1 MNGDLIT
8 THIVRLWRMQ
18 KCRKLDHDYQ
28 TASSVLENSMTDD
41 AVCSFDRKYIYEVC
55 HMTTEIELPLVG
67 FSPEQITGVLLRV
80 KSDLSDVDVNDLSEI
95 IVRNLLDALR
105 EIDLDNIVKESLSE
119 YSGMDREKFDATLS
133 IDSEALFAEML
144 ENGQNAEVL
153 HG

>member
-1 MNGDLIT
+1 
-8 THIVRLWRMQ
+8 
-18 KCRKLDHDYQ
+18 
-28 TASSVLENSMTDD
+28 
-41 AVCSFDRKYIYEVC
+41 
-55 HMTTEIELPLVG
+55 MTTEIELPLVG

-80 KSDLSDVDVNDLSEI
+80 KPDLSDVDVNDLSEI

-105 EIDLDNIVKESLSE
+105 EIDLGNIVKESLSE
-119 YSGMDREKFDATLS
+119 YSGMDREKFDAVLS

>member
-1 MNGDLIT
+1 
-8 THIVRLWRMQ
+8 
-18 KCRKLDHDYQ
+18 
-28 TASSVLENSMTDD
+28 
-41 AVCSFDRKYIYEVC
+41 
-55 HMTTEIELPLVG
+55 MTTEIELPLVG
-67 FSPEQITGVLLRV
+67 FSPEQITGVLLRG
-80 KSDLSDVDVNDLSEI
+80 KPDLSDVDVNDLSEI

>member
-1 MNGDLIT
+1 
-8 THIVRLWRMQ
+8 
-18 KCRKLDHDYQ
+18 
-28 TASSVLENSMTDD
+28 
-41 AVCSFDRKYIYEVC
+41 
-55 HMTTEIELPLVG
+55 MTTEIELPLVG
-67 FSPEQITGVLLRV
+67 FSPEQITSVLLCI
-80 KSDLSDVDVNDLSEI
+80 KPDLSDVDVNDLSEI

>member
-1 MNGDLIT
+1 
-8 THIVRLWRMQ
+8 
-18 KCRKLDHDYQ
+18 
-28 TASSVLENSMTDD
+28 
-41 AVCSFDRKYIYEVC
+41 
-55 HMTTEIELPLVG
+55 MTTEIELPLVG

-80 KSDLSDVDVNDLSEI
+80 KPDLSDVDVNDLSEI

-105 EIDLDNIVKESLSE
+105 KIDLDNIVKESLSE
-119 YSGMDREKFDATLS
+119 YSGMDREKFDAVLS

>member
-1 MNGDLIT
+1 
-8 THIVRLWRMQ
+8 
-18 KCRKLDHDYQ
+18 
-28 TASSVLENSMTDD
+28 
-41 AVCSFDRKYIYEVC
+41 
-55 HMTTEIELPLVG
+55 MTTEIELPLVG

-80 KSDLSDVDVNDLSEI
+80 KPDLSDVDVNDLSEI

-105 EIDLDNIVKESLSE
+105 EIDLGNIVKESLSE

>member
-1 MNGDLIT
+1 
-8 THIVRLWRMQ
+8 
-18 KCRKLDHDYQ
+18 
-28 TASSVLENSMTDD
+28 
-41 AVCSFDRKYIYEVC
+41 
-55 HMTTEIELPLVG
+55 MTTEIELPLVG

-80 KSDLSDVDVNDLSEI
+80 KPDLSDVDVNDLSEI

-105 EIDLDNIVKESLSE
+105 EIDLANIVKESLSE

>member
-1 MNGDLIT
+1 
-8 THIVRLWRMQ
+8 
-18 KCRKLDHDYQ
+18 
-28 TASSVLENSMTDD
+28 
-41 AVCSFDRKYIYEVC
+41 
-55 HMTTEIELPLVG
+55 MTTEIEIPLVG

-80 KSDLSDVDVNDLSEI
+80 KPDLSDVDVNDLSEI

-119 YSGMDREKFDATLS
+119 YSGMDREKFDAVLS

>member
-1 MNGDLIT
+1 
-8 THIVRLWRMQ
+8 
-18 KCRKLDHDYQ
+18 
-28 TASSVLENSMTDD
+28 
-41 AVCSFDRKYIYEVC
+41 
-55 HMTTEIELPLVG
+55 VG

-80 KSDLSDVDVNDLSEI
+80 KPDLSDVDVNDLSEI

-119 YSGMDREKFDATLS
+119 YSGMDREKFDAFLS

>member
-1 MNGDLIT
+1 
-8 THIVRLWRMQ
+8 
-18 KCRKLDHDYQ
+18 
-28 TASSVLENSMTDD
+28 
-41 AVCSFDRKYIYEVC
+41 
-55 HMTTEIELPLVG
+55 MTTEIELPLVG

-80 KSDLSDVDVNDLSEI
+80 KPDLSDVDVNALSEI
-95 IVRNLLDALR
+95 IVRNFLDALR

-119 YSGMDREKFDATLS
+119 YSGMDREKFDAVLS

>member
-1 MNGDLIT
+1 
-8 THIVRLWRMQ
+8 
-18 KCRKLDHDYQ
+18 
-28 TASSVLENSMTDD
+28 
-41 AVCSFDRKYIYEVC
+41 
-55 HMTTEIELPLVG
+55 MTTEIELPLVG

-80 KSDLSDVDVNDLSEI
+80 KPDLSDVDVNELSEI

-119 YSGMDREKFDATLS
+119 YSGMDREKFDAVLS

>member
-1 MNGDLIT
+1 
-8 THIVRLWRMQ
+8 
-18 KCRKLDHDYQ
+18 
-28 TASSVLENSMTDD
+28 
-41 AVCSFDRKYIYEVC
+41 
-55 HMTTEIELPLVG
+55 MTTEIELPLVG

-80 KSDLSDVDVNDLSEI
+80 KPDLSDVDVNDLSEI

-105 EIDLDNIVKESLSE
+105 EIDLDNIVKGSLSE

>member
-1 MNGDLIT
+1 
-8 THIVRLWRMQ
+8 
-18 KCRKLDHDYQ
+18 
-28 TASSVLENSMTDD
+28 
-41 AVCSFDRKYIYEVC
+41 
-55 HMTTEIELPLVG
+55 MTTEIELPLVG

-80 KSDLSDVDVNDLSEI
+80 KPDLSDVDVNDLSEI

-144 ENGQNAEVL
+144 EKGQNAEVL

>member
-1 MNGDLIT
+1 
-8 THIVRLWRMQ
+8 
-18 KCRKLDHDYQ
+18 
-28 TASSVLENSMTDD
+28 
-41 AVCSFDRKYIYEVC
+41 
-55 HMTTEIELPLVG
+55 MTTEIELPLVG

-80 KSDLSDVDVNDLSEI
+80 KPDLSDVDVNDLSEI

-105 EIDLDNIVKESLSE
+105 EIDLDNIVKDSLSE
-119 YSGMDREKFDATLS
+119 YSGMDREKFDAVLS

>member
-1 MNGDLIT
+1 
-8 THIVRLWRMQ
+8 
-18 KCRKLDHDYQ
+18 
-28 TASSVLENSMTDD
+28 
-41 AVCSFDRKYIYEVC
+41 
-55 HMTTEIELPLVG
+55 MTTEIELPLVG
-67 FSPEQITGVLLRV
+67 FLPEQITNVLLRV
-80 KSDLSDVDVNDLSEI
+80 KPDLSDVDVNDLSEI

-105 EIDLDNIVKESLSE
+105 EIDLDNIVKDSLSE

>member
-1 MNGDLIT
+1 
-8 THIVRLWRMQ
+8 
-18 KCRKLDHDYQ
+18 
-28 TASSVLENSMTDD
+28 
-41 AVCSFDRKYIYEVC
+41 
-55 HMTTEIELPLVG
+55 MTTEIKLPLVG

-80 KSDLSDVDVNDLSEI
+80 KPDLSDVDVNDLSEI
-95 IVRNLLDALR
+95 ILRNLLDALR

-119 YSGMDREKFDATLS
+119 YSGMDREKFDAVLS

>member
-1 MNGDLIT
+1 
-8 THIVRLWRMQ
+8 
-18 KCRKLDHDYQ
+18 
-28 TASSVLENSMTDD
+28 
-41 AVCSFDRKYIYEVC
+41 
-55 HMTTEIELPLVG
+55 MTTEIELPLVG

-80 KSDLSDVDVNDLSEI
+80 KPDLSDVDVNDLSEI
-95 IVRNLLDALR
+95 IVRNFLDALR

-119 YSGMDREKFDATLS
+119 YSGMDREKFDAVLS

>member
-1 MNGDLIT
+1 
-8 THIVRLWRMQ
+8 
-18 KCRKLDHDYQ
+18 
-28 TASSVLENSMTDD
+28 
-41 AVCSFDRKYIYEVC
+41 
-55 HMTTEIELPLVG
+55 MTTEIELPLVG
-67 FSPEQITGVLLRV
+67 FSPEQIAGVLLRV
-80 KSDLSDVDVNDLSEI
+80 KPDLSDVDVNDLSEI

-119 YSGMDREKFDATLS
+119 YSGMDREKFDAVLS

>member
-1 MNGDLIT
+1 
-8 THIVRLWRMQ
+8 
-18 KCRKLDHDYQ
+18 
-28 TASSVLENSMTDD
+28 
-41 AVCSFDRKYIYEVC
+41 
-55 HMTTEIELPLVG
+55 MTTEIELPLVG

-80 KSDLSDVDVNDLSEI
+80 KPDLSAVDVNDLSEI

-119 YSGMDREKFDATLS
+119 YSGMDREKFDAVLS

>member
-1 MNGDLIT
+1 
-8 THIVRLWRMQ
+8 
-18 KCRKLDHDYQ
+18 
-28 TASSVLENSMTDD
+28 
-41 AVCSFDRKYIYEVC
+41 
-55 HMTTEIELPLVG
+55 MTTEIELPLVG
-67 FSPEQITGVLLRV
+67 FSHEQITGVLLRV
-80 KSDLSDVDVNDLSEI
+80 KPDLSDVDVNDLSEI

-119 YSGMDREKFDATLS
+119 YSGMDREKFDAVLS

>member
-1 MNGDLIT
+1 
-8 THIVRLWRMQ
+8 
-18 KCRKLDHDYQ
+18 
-28 TASSVLENSMTDD
+28 
-41 AVCSFDRKYIYEVC
+41 
-55 HMTTEIELPLVG
+55 MTTEIELPLVG

-80 KSDLSDVDVNDLSEI
+80 KPDLSDVDVNGLSEI

-119 YSGMDREKFDATLS
+119 YSGMDREKFDAVLS

>member
-1 MNGDLIT
+1 
-8 THIVRLWRMQ
+8 
-18 KCRKLDHDYQ
+18 
-28 TASSVLENSMTDD
+28 
-41 AVCSFDRKYIYEVC
+41 
-55 HMTTEIELPLVG
+55 MTTEIELPLVG

-80 KSDLSDVDVNDLSEI
+80 KPDLSDVDVNDLSEI

-119 YSGMDREKFDATLS
+119 YSGMDREKFDAVLS

>member
-1 MNGDLIT
+1 
-8 THIVRLWRMQ
+8 
-18 KCRKLDHDYQ
+18 
-28 TASSVLENSMTDD
+28 
-41 AVCSFDRKYIYEVC
+41 
-55 HMTTEIELPLVG
+55 MTTEIELPLVG

-80 KSDLSDVDVNDLSEI
+80 KPDLSDIDVNDLSEI

-119 YSGMDREKFDATLS
+119 YSGMDREKFDAVLS

>member
-1 MNGDLIT
+1 
-8 THIVRLWRMQ
+8 
-18 KCRKLDHDYQ
+18 
-28 TASSVLENSMTDD
+28 
-41 AVCSFDRKYIYEVC
+41 
-55 HMTTEIELPLVG
+55 MTTEIELPLVG

-80 KSDLSDVDVNDLSEI
+80 KPDLSDVDVNELSEI

-119 YSGMDREKFDATLS
+119 YSGMDREKFDAVLS

-144 ENGQNAEVL
+144 ENGKNVEAL

>member
-1 MNGDLIT
+1 
-8 THIVRLWRMQ
+8 
-18 KCRKLDHDYQ
+18 
-28 TASSVLENSMTDD
+28 
-41 AVCSFDRKYIYEVC
+41 
-55 HMTTEIELPLVG
+55 MTTEIELPLVG
-67 FSPEQITGVLLRV
+67 FSPEQITGVLLHV
-80 KSDLSDVDVNDLSEI
+80 KPDLSDVDVNDLSEI

-105 EIDLDNIVKESLSE
+105 EIDLDNIVKESLSK